1 MRLSD
6 SKPYRFPHD
15 KFWDIYR
22 NAFQFELSITL
33 FTNVIPQKLKIM
45 ARSSNLW
52 RFIYAFQSVNA
63 ILLTWSEKVEKEG
76 PIISPS
82 ISDFVYDVYCLK
94 KLVLIHDDTRCKWT
108 LSTSDSHYFLVYFPT
123 TFKSNIA
130 MRAKFNFHTQLFK
143 RIIQFSRAQIGS
155 GEILRTLPLLK
166 P

>member
-6 SKPYRFPHD
+6 RKPYRFPHD

-33 FTNVIPQKLKIM
+33 FTNVIPQELEIM
-45 ARSSNLW
+45 ARPSNLW

-108 LSTSDSHYFLVYFPT
+108 LSTSDLDPS
-123 TFKSNIA
+123 K
-130 MRAKFNFHTQLFK
+130 Q
-143 RIIQFSRAQIGS
+143 
-155 GEILRTLPLLK
+155 PLLPCLLSHNHLSLISQCEPSSTFIPNCLK
-166 P
+166 G